1 MSKSLLF
8 SLAVCAAA
16 LFGCSGGTGSE
27 SAASST
33 QASGTTGGAEGS
45 KKTTLKITLIAKS
58 QNNPVFQAAK
68 IGAEEAAKEL
78 TAKEG
83 VTVTVDWQTPPTE
96 DGQEQAKRIAQAVN
110 NGADAIILACSDAA
124 KVKGAIDE
132 AVDKGVAV
140 MTFDSDCADSKRF
153 AFFGAD
159 DMEVGKM
166 VLDEL
171 VTQAGKGPLN
181 VAILA
186 GNQNA
191 PNLQKRVK
199 GVEEAAKAHSNVKI
213 VNTVYH
219 VESPQDATAAVQ
231 REMKAHPEIN
241 GWAMIGGWPLF
252 APALLTEL
260 DPAKVKI
267 VAVDCL
273 PAQLPYI
280 EKGIAPV
287 LFAQPIYD
295 WGHTSVNIV
304 FRKVIKGENVE
315 AFNKMELM
323 KIDKSKLGE
332 WGKQLQKWGFNDV
345 DPKWLK

>member
-1 MSKSLLF
+1 MRVFKLIAIACIAP
-8 SLAVCAAA
+8 LALA
-16 LFGCSGGTGSE
+16 GCG
-27 SAASST
+27 
-33 QASGTTGGAEGS
+33 SGTNDGDRQTGGATSASGKE
-45 KKTTLKITLIAKS
+45 KKSLRITLIAKS

-68 IGAEEAAKEL
+68 IGAEAAAKEL
-78 TAKEG
+78 SDKEG
-83 VTVTVDWQTPPTE
+83 VDVAVDWQTPPTE

-110 NGADAIILACSDAA
+110 NGSDAIIIACSDAA

-132 AVDKGVAV
+132 AVDKGVPV
-140 MTFDSDCADSKRF
+140 MCFDSDCADSQRF
-153 AFFGAD
+153 AFYGAD
-159 DMEVGKM
+159 DMEAGKL

-171 VTQAGKGPLN
+171 VAQAKDMGQLN

-186 GNQNA
+186 GNHNA

-199 GVEEAAKAHSNVKI
+199 GVEEAAKAYPNVKI

-219 VESPQDATAAVQ
+219 IESPQDATAAVQ

-241 GWAMIGGWPLF
+241 GWAMVGGWPLF
-252 APALLTEL
+252 APALLNEL

-273 PAQLPYI
+273 PAQMPYI

-295 WGHTSVNIV
+295 WGHTSVNLV
-304 FRKVIKGENVE
+304 YRKVIKGENVE
-315 AFNKMELM
+315 SYNKMDL
-323 KIDKSKLGE
+323 IRVDAASLGD
-332 WGKQLQKWGFNDV
+332 WGKKLQSWGFTDV
-345 DPKWLK
+345 DPKWTK